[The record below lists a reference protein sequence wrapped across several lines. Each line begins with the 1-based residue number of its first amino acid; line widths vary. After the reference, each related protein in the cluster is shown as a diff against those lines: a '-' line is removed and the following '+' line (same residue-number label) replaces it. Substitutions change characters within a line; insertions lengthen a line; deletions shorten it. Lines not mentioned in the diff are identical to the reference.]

1 MSLFFNEANLLPFST
16 TLKVLGRDLEI
27 PSQWMCFFLDVFRGL
42 FIISVNNFGE
52 GKSDGS

>member
-52 GKSDGS
+52 GKSDGP